1 MKPAVLVAA
10 CLAILAACSGPADNQ
25 TLSEIEF
32 RDRVITE
39 IRRVHPE
46 IEIEVT
52 GPLTL
57 TADGNRMNLGTG
69 YDEHLRGET
78 PFDDIVS
85 KWALLAKPEE
95 TKPDEIADRIV
106 YVVRNKA
113 YVEQPVA
120 ADQPASWIWKPLAG
134 DMIVALMADYPTMLK
149 SVSEDELKEAGLSL
163 EDAWRLAESNLK
175 SRMGTVWSGDAQPG
189 GPMAYGAD
197 SGLATGLLAHP
208 DGCTGPNATMND
220 GRIVLVLDRDVFA
233 TTLPNDPLSVERF
246 WAFVKPG
253 LKTQAFSSDTP
264 LTCKNGKWEVAPI
277 PS

>member
-1 MKPAVLVAA
+1 MALLVACA
-10 CLAILAACSGPADNQ
+10 DPADGQ
-25 TLSEIEF
+25 KLSETDF
-32 RDRVITE
+32 RDRVISE

-46 IEIEVT
+46 MKIEVT

-57 TADGNRMNLGTG
+57 TTDSNRMNLGTG
-69 YDEHLRGET
+69 YDEYLKGKT
-78 PFDDIVS
+78 PLDDIVY
-85 KWALLAKPEE
+85 KWTLLAKPEE
-95 TKPDEIADRIV
+95 TNATEISDRII

-120 ADQPASWIWKPLAG
+120 DGQPATWIWKPLAG

-149 SVSEDELKEAGLSL
+149 SLSEDQLKEAGLTVD
-163 EDAWRLAESNLK
+163 DAWRLAEGNLK
-175 SRMGTVWSGDAQPG
+175 SRMGTVAFGELQPG
-189 GPMAYGAD
+189 GPMAFGAD

-220 GRIVLVLDRDVFA
+220 GRIILVLDRDTFA

-253 LKTQAFSSDTP
+253 LKTRSFASDTP
-264 LTCKNGKWEVAPI
+264 LSCKDGKWGVAPI